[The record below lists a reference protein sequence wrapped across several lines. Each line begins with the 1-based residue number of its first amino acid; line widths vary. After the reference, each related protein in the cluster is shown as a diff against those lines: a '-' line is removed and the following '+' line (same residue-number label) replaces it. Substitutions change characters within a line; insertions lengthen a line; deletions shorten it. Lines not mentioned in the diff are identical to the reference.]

1 MRKKTS
7 VLIILS
13 FLIAI
18 FSFAPTTVLA
28 EEDDSNP
35 SDYILI
41 KEGYEGDYAIQVQ
54 MRLKDLGYFNYKITN
69 VFGPY
74 TKQTLQDFQEVNGL
88 TSDGV
93 LGPDTAKILFS
104 NAAKRKP
111 VKEVV
116 KVEPKPAAASK
127 VPTGKLKDWFS
138 YVYPNFS
145 RGEKIKVWDVETGIT
160 YYMVR
165 VGGSNHADVE
175 PATASDTKKFLETYD
190 GEWSWDR
197 RAVVV
202 RLDGEY
208 IAASTNGFPHGYET
222 VSGNGMEGQVCIH
235 FLNSKTHIHDAV
247 DPAHQAMVK
256 KAAGK

>member
-1 MRKKTS
+1 M
-7 VLIILS
+7 
-13 FLIAI
+13 
-18 FSFAPTTVLA
+18 FSMTPSTVLA
-28 EEDDSNP
+28 EENDTAT

-41 KEGYEGDYAIQVQ
+41 KEGYKGDYAIQVQ

-69 VFGPY
+69 VYGSY
-74 TKQTLQDFQEVNGL
+74 TKETLRMFQEENGL
-88 TSDGV
+88 PADGI
-93 LGPDTAKILFS
+93 LGPETAEVLFS

-111 VKEVV
+111 VEEIV
-116 KVEPKPAAASK
+116 KPEPKSAAASS
-127 VPTGKLKDWFS
+127 VPTGALKDWFS
-138 YVYPNFS
+138 YVYPRFS

-175 PATASDTKKFLETYD
+175 PASASDTKKFLETYG

-235 FLNSKTHIHDAV
+235 FLNSKTHIRDAV
-247 DPAHQAMVK
+247 DSAHQAMVY

>member
-1 MRKKTS
+1 MSKKIG
-7 VLIILS
+7 VLITVSI
-13 FLIAI
+13 LIAL
-18 FSFAPTTVLA
+18 FSFPSSIGLA
-28 EEDDSNP
+28 EEGNYEPD
-35 SDYILI
+35 DYILI

-69 VFGPY
+69 VYGPY
-74 TKQTLQDFQEVNGL
+74 TKETLRNFQEVNGL
-88 TSDGV
+88 PADGI
-93 LGPDTAKILFS
+93 LGPETAQILFS
-104 NAAKRKP
+104 NAAIRKP
-111 VKEVV
+111 VEEIV
-116 KVEPKPAAASK
+116 KPEPKPAAAAS
-127 VPTGKLKDWFS
+127 VPTGALKDWFS
-138 YVYPNFS
+138 YVYPRFS
-145 RGEKIKVWDVETGIT
+145 RGEKIKVWDVETGIS

-247 DPAHQAMVK
+247 DPAHQAMVQI
-256 KAAGK
+256 AAGK